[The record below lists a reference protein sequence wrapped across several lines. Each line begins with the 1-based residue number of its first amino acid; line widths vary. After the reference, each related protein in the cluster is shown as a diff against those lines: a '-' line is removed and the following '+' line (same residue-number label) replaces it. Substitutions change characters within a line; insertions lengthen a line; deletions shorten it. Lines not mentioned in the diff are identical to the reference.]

1 MCTAIF
7 SAPLCSCRHDTTIN
21 KVPDSEI
28 HEASE
33 TSQADSETN
42 QLDEDNNFK
51 EDSTYYTGTFNEEV
65 FEHIIQNIKLEGIK
79 ISMPCTLKDMGN
91 GFEVSN
97 PLVFEEK
104 ALTTYA
110 LNYKDVYL
118 GQILYYSDHE
128 LTDEELENEEFAQLY
143 INPSELY
150 WGNLSVAGMEI
161 DSDYKALERVLG
173 QPTSKNY
180 DGERKFFIYKLSE
193 KKYIEFHFI
202 DDSIYSIY
210 INVK

>member
-1 MCTAIF
+1 MKKIRTLLMCTAIF
-7 SAPLCSCRHDTTIN
+7 SASLCSCGHNNT
-21 KVPDSEI
+21 I
-28 HEASE
+28 HESSE
-33 TSQADSETN
+33 VSQADENT
-42 QLDEDNNFK
+42 DFK
-51 EDSTYYTGTFNEEV
+51 EDSSYYTGTFNEEV
-65 FEHIIQNIKLEGIK
+65 FEHIIQNIKLKGIK
-79 ISMPCTLKDMGN
+79 ISMPCTLKDIGN

-118 GQILYYSDHE
+118 GQILYYSDHK

-180 DGERKFFIYKLSE
+180 DGERKFYIYKLSE
-193 KKYIEFHFI
+193 KKYIEFHFM
-202 DDSIYSIY
+202 DDSIYSIC
-210 INVK
+210 INIK

>member
-1 MCTAIF
+1 MKKIRTLLMCTAIF
-7 SAPLCSCRHDTTIN
+7 SASLCSCGHNNTIH
-21 KVPDSEI
+21 KSSEV
-28 HEASE
+28 
-33 TSQADSETN
+33 SQADENT
-42 QLDEDNNFK
+42 DFK
-51 EDSTYYTGTFNEEV
+51 EDSSYYTGTFNEEV
-65 FEHIIQNIKLEGIK
+65 FEHIIQNIKLNGIK

-118 GQILYYSDHE
+118 GQVLYYSDHE
-128 LTDEELENEEFAQLY
+128 LTDDELDKNKFYSLSLY
-143 INPSELY
+143 FNSSVPPLD
-150 WGNLSVAGMEI
+150 NVNVAGMEI
-161 DSDYKALERVLG
+161 GSDYKELESVLG

-180 DGERKFFIYKLSE
+180 DGERKFYIYKLSE

-202 DDSIYSIY
+202 DDSIYSIF
-210 INVK
+210 INIK